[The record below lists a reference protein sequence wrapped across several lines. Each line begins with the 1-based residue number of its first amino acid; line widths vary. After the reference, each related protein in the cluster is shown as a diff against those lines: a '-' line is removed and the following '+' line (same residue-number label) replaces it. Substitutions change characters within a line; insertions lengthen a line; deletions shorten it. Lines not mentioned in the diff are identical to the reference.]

1 MNNMTYSI
9 KLSGNNKVNFKHSDR
24 GPCDDYCPCI
34 SSIVCGLP
42 DGGDIYQAAKKGLVW
57 ACHSNHT
64 VPCVATNYNKF
75 PEGAVIITEPNKF
88 MELTGY
94 LC

>member
-1 MNNMTYSI
+1 MTYSI
-9 KLSGNNKVNFKHSDR
+9 KLSDNNKVNLNHSDR

-34 SSIVCGLP
+34 SAIVCGLP
-42 DGGDIYQAAKKGLVW
+42 EGGDIYQAANKVLVW

-75 PEGAVIITEPNKF
+75 PEGVVIITEPDKF
-88 MELTGY
+88 TELTGY